1 MYGGRYRRRNVPLK
15 KTRIAMFSV
24 AIAAMTVP
32 IAVSASA
39 TAPPDHTV
47 GICHR
52 TASMTNPY
60 VFIEVDVASLD
71 AHLNNLPG
79 HPPKTNADGSPR
91 NDFIATSAED
101 CGGGYGGGY

>member
-1 MYGGRYRRRNVPLK
+1 VPLK
-15 KTRIAMFSV
+15 KTRIAMFSL

-39 TAPPDHTV
+39 TAPPDHKV

-60 VFIEVDVASLD
+60 VFIEVDIASLN

-79 HPPKTNADGSPR
+79 HPAKTNADGSPR
-91 NDFIATSAED
+91 NDYLADSPLD
-101 CGGGYGGGY
+101 CGDGEYGGEY